1 MNGRLAGKRYAT
13 FPSWFHV
20 EASVQAGRYDKWE
33 VRKTLE
39 EEIKSVA
46 LPCCCRG
53 DVGDL
58 VQIRGFLPLFI
69 ALTPKITGESLL
81 DFGLFPS
88 KYWSSLT

>member
-1 MNGRLAGKRYAT
+1 MG
-13 FPSWFHV
+13 FPTSFHV

-46 LPCCCRG
+46 LPCYCSGIWMRSHK
-53 DVGDL
+53 
-58 VQIRGFLPLFI
+58 IRGQNLM
-69 ALTPKITGESLL
+69 

-88 KYWSSLT
+88 TKLTKWSSPSLESHKHLIARHRW